1 MLEPLLGS
9 TSCEKV
15 LIFILA
21 RNEAYA
27 RGIARYYGNDLYAIQ
42 KQLEK
47 LEVGGIIVSRTAGR
61 TRLYSFN
68 PRYAFLTQ
76 LKALLEKALSFY
88 SKEDREKL
96 LMNRRRPRR
105 RGKPL

>member
-9 TSCEKV
+9 TTCEQV
-15 LIFILA
+15 LLFILA
-21 RNEAYA
+21 RDEAYA
-27 RGIARYYGNDLYAIQ
+27 RGIARFYGKDLYAIQ

-47 LEVGGIIVSRTAGR
+47 LEAGGVIVSRTAGK
-61 TRLYSFN
+61 TRLYCFN
-68 PRYAFLTQ
+68 PRYPFLKP
-76 LKALLEKALSFY
+76 LRALLEKALSFY
-88 SKEDREKL
+88 KEEDREKL